1 MAAIRGYI
9 GCSLDGYIA
18 SQDGSLDWL
27 TKYDG
32 IDAGA
37 LDYERFIAGIKT
49 VVMGRATY
57 DAIVGFDVGW
67 PYGDQE
73 TIVVTSRPLA
83 DPVGSPRVWSGSLDD
98 LVDDLR
104 ARTNGDVWLVGG
116 GQLQQAFIERGALDS
131 LMLFV
136 VPEIIGGGVPLFPAN
151 DFARSV
157 RLVESHELDRGCLG
171 LVYDFTGP
179 G

>member
-18 SQDGSLDWL
+18 SSDGSLDWL

-67 PYGDQE
+67 PYTDQE
-73 TIVVTSRPLA
+73 TMVVTSRAIPDA
-83 DPVGSPRVWSGSLDD
+83 VGSPAVWSDDIDD
-98 LVDDLR
+98 LVADLR
-104 ARTNGDVWLVGG
+104 SKDNGDVWVVGG
-116 GQLQQAFIERGALDS
+116 GRLQQAFIDRGALDS

-136 VPEIIGGGVPLFPAN
+136 VPEIIGGGVPLFPASG
-151 DFARSV
+151 FARTV
-157 RLVESHELDRGCLG
+157 RLDAAHVLDRGCLG
-171 LVYDFTGP
+171 LIYDFAGAS
-179 G
+179 